1 MSKPARTV
9 SHEERPPIQP
19 RLFTLPIADDTPR
32 YWMNDDPYATQ
43 LLNAFSC
50 IFPGGERFFMKSV
63 LRYQSQITDARLKRE
78 VRQFCGQE
86 AVHGQQHEAY
96 NKWAERFGY
105 PLEAMTK
112 RFEERLMRRT
122 RRQPEMIQLALTAAL
137 EHFTAVMGN
146 ALLTSPKLLERMNPE
161 IRPLWIWHA
170 IEEIEHKAVAYDV
183 MIMVGGR
190 YHHRVIGMFLAIFGL
205 TTSTAV
211 LMAKLLWRDRQL
223 FNFGSAY
230 TCFELMR
237 SSGFLGSVARGIK
250 EYFRRDFHPWQTDDR
265 SLLESFLPLV
275 TSYVP
280 EQRSTMPREVPA

>member
-1 MSKPARTV
+1 
-9 SHEERPPIQP
+9 
-19 RLFTLPIADDTPR
+19 
-32 YWMNDDPYATQ
+32 MNDDPYATQ

-63 LRYQSQITDARLKRE
+63 LRYQSKVTDPRLKRE

-86 AVHGQQHEAY
+86 AVHG
-96 NKWAERFGY
+96 
-105 PLEAMTK
+105 
-112 RFEERLMRRT
+112 
-122 RRQPEMIQLALTAAL
+122 QPEMIQLALTAAL